1 MKIKVFA
8 LFLVLLFLPAISFAA
23 EYENAVIYYNKAC
36 HGCTMYI
43 EESIEPLL
51 ESFGIKVEKKDFISE
66 KENRTELNELS
77 KKLGIPAQLQGH
89 FTIFID
95 NKIILQGHIPEQVI
109 KDLLNSENE
118 FEKIVVFQDEMD
130 KAENYRVWA
139 FKGEIKE
146 YKIDEPVSTYLNW
159 FNENKDLLKT
169 PKELQ
174 SATLDF
180 WQLLPLVLVTGLLDG
195 INPCAFG
202 VLLFFIAF
210 LYSMNRSKI
219 EVWKVGS
226 VFILAIFVA
235 YFLIGLG
242 LLQAILITGIPHLF
256 GKISVFLMLFLALIN
271 IKDYFFYGKGFSL
284 KMPSFATPIIKKRMT
299 NLTLVSVAI
308 LGFLVGLCTFPCSGG
323 IYVGI
328 LSLLAIQTTFMQG
341 MVFLTIY
348 NIMFVVPL
356 IIILLIAGN
365 KTVTEKI
372 TEWEKQNKRKMKLVM
387 GIVLLVLA
395 AILFLFAF

>member
-1 MKIKVFA
+1 MKNKIFVF
-8 LFLVLLFLPAISFAA
+8 FLVLLLLPAISFAA

-43 EESIEPLL
+43 EENIEPLL
-51 ESFGIKVEKKDFISE
+51 ETYNIEVEKKDFISE
-66 KENRTELNELS
+66 KENRIELNELS
-77 KKLGIPAQLQGH
+77 KELGIPAQLQGH
-89 FTIFID
+89 FTIFIG
-95 NKIILQGHIPEQVI
+95 NKIILQGHVPEQVI
-109 KDLLNSENE
+109 KDLLNSENID
-118 FEKIVVFQDEMD
+118 KIVVVFQDEMD
-130 KAENYRVWA
+130 KAENYKVWA

-146 YKIDEPVSTYLNW
+146 YKIDEPISTYLNW
-159 FNENKDLLKT
+159 FNENKDSLIT

-174 SATLDF
+174 KSLDF

-210 LYSMNRSKI
+210 LYSMNRSKM

-226 VFILAIFVA
+226 AFILAIFVA

-242 LLQAILITGIPHLF
+242 LLQAILITGVPHLF

-284 KMPSFATPIIKKRMT
+284 RMPSFASPMIKKRMA

-328 LSLLAIQTTFMQG
+328 LSLLAMQTTFMQG
-341 MVFLTIY
+341 LSFLIIY

-356 IIILLIAGN
+356 IIILVVAGN

-372 TEWEKQNKRKMKLVM
+372 TEWEKQNKRKMKLIM
-387 GIVLLVLA
+387 GIVLLILA
-395 AILFLFAF
+395 GILFLFAF

>member
-1 MKIKVFA
+1 MTKKIIV
-8 LFLVLLFLPAISFAA
+8 LLLFLLLVPAFSFAT
-23 EYENAVIYYNKAC
+23 EYKNAVIYYNKAC

-43 EESIEPLL
+43 EDNIEPLL
-51 ESFGIKVEKKDFISE
+51 ESYSIKVEKKDFISE
-66 KENRTELNELS
+66 KENRIELNELS
-77 KKLGIPAQLQGH
+77 KKLSIPSQLQGH

-95 NKIILQGHIPEQVI
+95 NKIILEGHVPEQII
-109 KDLLNSENE
+109 KDILIDKSI
-118 FEKIVVFQDEMD
+118 EKIVVFQDEM
-130 KAENYRVWA
+130 ENAKNYKVWA

-146 YKIDEPVSTYLNW
+146 YKINKPISVYLNW
-159 FNENKDLLKT
+159 FNKNKNSLTT
-169 PKELQ
+169 PKELKNNN
-174 SATLDF
+174 LDF
-180 WQLLPLVLVTGLLDG
+180 IQLLPLVLITGLLDG

-210 LYSMNRSKI
+210 LYSINRTKT
-219 EVWKVGS
+219 EVWKVGG
-226 VFILAIFVA
+226 VFIAAIFVA

-271 IKDYFFYGKGFSL
+271 FKDYFFYGKWFSL
-284 KMPSFATPIIKKRMT
+284 KMPSFASPMIKKRMT

-323 IYVGI
+323 VYVGI

-356 IIILLIAGN
+356 IIILLVAGN
-365 KTVTEKI
+365 KKMTEKI
-372 TEWEKQNKRKMKLVM
+372 TNWEKQNKRNMKLLM
-387 GIVLLVLA
+387 GIVLLILA
-395 AILFLFAF
+395 GILFLFAF

>member
-1 MKIKVFA
+1 MKIKFIA
-8 LFLVLLFLPAISFAA
+8 LFLVLLFLPAFSFAA
-23 EYENAVIYYNKAC
+23 NYENAVIYYNKAC

-43 EESIEPLL
+43 EDNIEPLL
-51 ESFGIKVEKKDFISE
+51 ESHGIKIEKKDFISE
-66 KENRTELNELS
+66 KENRIELNELS
-77 KKLGIPAQLQGH
+77 RQLGIPPQLQGH
-89 FTIFID
+89 FTIIIG
-95 NKIILQGHIPEQVI
+95 NKIILEGHVPEEI
-109 KDLLNSENE
+109 IEYLLESENE
-118 FEKIVVFQDEMD
+118 FEKIIVFQDEMD
-130 KAENYRVWA
+130 NAENYKAWA
-139 FKGEIKE
+139 FKGELKE
-146 YKIDEPVSTYLNW
+146 YKIDEPISAYLNW
-159 FNENKDLLKT
+159 FNENKDSLET
-169 PKELQ
+169 PKELL
-174 SATLDF
+174 SDSLDF
-180 WQLLPLVLVTGLLDG
+180 WQLLPLVLITGLLDG

-210 LYSMNRSKI
+210 LYSMNRSKM

-271 IKDYFFYGKGFSL
+271 FKDYFFYGKWFSL

-299 NLTLVSVAI
+299 NITLVSVAV

-323 IYVGI
+323 IYIGI

-341 MVFLTIY
+341 MAFLVIY

-356 IIILLIAGN
+356 IIILLVAGN
-365 KTVTEKI
+365 KKVTEKI
-372 TEWEKQNKRKMKLVM
+372 TEWEKENKRKMKLVM